1 MAVVYRERDQAKW
14 LREKHSL
21 VGWEGG
27 SRGQMGWAGGVEC
40 GAGLRTRGGPPG
52 LLSAL
57 RTGGDRP
64 EASAG
69 PGGCRPLLSF
79 APCVR
84 SKANIPETEMGSVI
98 PQIAE
103 LARWGQN
110 WVKVQGGE
118 SVSLALSTRG
128 RATPSHLQRQPHP
141 PPSTS
146 HSRLLTHWLS

>member
-1 MAVVYRERDQAKW
+1 MTVGGCLQRKGSGKMVERKTQPGG
-14 LREKHSL
+14 
-21 VGWEGG
+21 VGGWKQRPDGLGWRSGVWGG
-27 SRGQMGWAGGVEC
+27 SENTGRA
-40 GAGLRTRGGPPG
+40 PG

-64 EASAG
+64 EASGG

-98 PQIAE
+98 PQMAE

-128 RATPSHLQRQPHP
+128 RAMPSHLQRQPHP
-141 PPSTS
+141 PPSAS
-146 HSRLLTHWLS
+146 RSRLLTH